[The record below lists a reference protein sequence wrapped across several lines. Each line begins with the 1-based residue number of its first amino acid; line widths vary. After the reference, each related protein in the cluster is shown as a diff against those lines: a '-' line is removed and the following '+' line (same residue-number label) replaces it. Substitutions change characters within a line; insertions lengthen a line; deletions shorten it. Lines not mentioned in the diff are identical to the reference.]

1 MIYNV
6 AQLLKSPVGTVQA
19 VELDDEDVLDLREE
33 GIERAGPI
41 TGTVRLHR
49 TNQGIYA
56 DGKVNVPV
64 RLQCTRCLDEFDTTV
79 AFPLREEYF
88 PTIDVNTG
96 LPVQPPDSELAFPI
110 DRHHEVDL
118 REAIRQ
124 NLLVALPVRALCREE
139 CAGLCPQC
147 GKNLNEGPCDCQE
160 DTEDAR
166 FAVLRDLLVRN
177 EPAGTPDA

>member
-6 AQLLKSPVGTVQA
+6 AQLLKSPVGSVQTVA
-19 VELDDEDVLDLREE
+19 LDDEDTLDLREE

-49 TNQGIYA
+49 TNLGIYA
-56 DGKVNVPV
+56 DGKVNVPIH
-64 RLQCTRCLDEFDTTV
+64 LQCTRCLDEFDTTIT
-79 AFPLREEYF
+79 FPMREEFY

-96 LPVQPPDSELAFPI
+96 LPVVPPESELAFPI

-124 NLLVALPVRALCREE
+124 NLLVAMPVRALCREE
-139 CAGLCPQC
+139 CAGLCPTC
-147 GKNLNEGPCDCQE
+147 GKNLNEGPCDCQPE
-160 DTEDAR
+160 TEDAR
-166 FAVLRDLLVRN
+166 FAVLRDLLAQEN
-177 EPAGTPDA
+177 TAGTPEG